1 MLKDFTPRK
10 PVQTTHYELV
20 FRLEDG
26 CGSAFAFECDKHGH
40 VYLGRLPEL
49 ARHCLA
55 LCREGE
61 VDGFRVR
68 PGVVRPSTQSY
79 VEPASGC
86 CRCGQQVVL
95 DDARTN
101 ACETCGRE
109 YDGDGAEL
117 ADQSLRGE
125 AAGEGVPDTEL
136 DVDPERYG

>member
-1 MLKDFTPRK
+1 MLDDIVPRE
-10 PVQTTHYELV
+10 PTEITCHELV
-20 FRLEDG
+20 FKLEDRSG
-26 CGSAFAFECDKHGH
+26 GAFAFECDKHGH

-95 DDARTN
+95 DNARTN

-136 DVDPERYG
+136 DVDPERHG